1 MVDRNIHTHR
11 NTHTHTQKHTH
22 THTHTHTEAVNNHV
36 NLTSKIKD
44 LLKNSMIFSIELLV
58 LTTTGLKMVLEKL
71 PDLWLKELRI
81 IMVEIKTLI

>member
-1 MVDRNIHTHR
+1 MVDRNIHTHT
-11 NTHTHTQKHTH
+11 NTHTHRNTD
-22 THTHTHTEAVNNHV
+22 THTHTEAVNNHV

-81 IMVEIKTLI
+81 IMVEIKTPI